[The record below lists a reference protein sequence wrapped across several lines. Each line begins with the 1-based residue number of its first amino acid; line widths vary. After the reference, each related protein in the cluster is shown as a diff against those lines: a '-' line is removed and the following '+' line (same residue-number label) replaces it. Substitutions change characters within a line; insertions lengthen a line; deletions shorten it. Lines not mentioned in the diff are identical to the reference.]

1 MLAMLAVFQG
11 LNPQKLEQGEEI
23 CKIMN
28 NCKTL
33 QNYKLHSY
41 TVELPVSSPQFT
53 IFFAFNSLFQLS
65 QNNLS
70 IKFLPTKI
78 LLSLM
83 FKATALQTICRDFTA
98 CVHCCFVSFS
108 EQNPFRDPIWT
119 SFANHICKQALPTFM
134 LD

>member
-1 MLAMLAVFQG
+1 MLAVFQG
-11 LNPQKLEQGEEI
+11 LNPQKLEQAEET

-41 TVELPVSSPQFT
+41 TVELPLSSPQFT
-53 IFFAFNSLFQLS
+53 IFLAFNSLFQLS

-78 LLSLM
+78 LLSLV
-83 FKATALQTICRDFTA
+83 FKATALQRKGRVA
-98 CVHCCFVSFS
+98 
-108 EQNPFRDPIWT
+108 
-119 SFANHICKQALPTFM
+119 
-134 LD
+134 